1 MKKYIYIFLI
11 LIGFTSCMREDIV
24 KMVQNSTDKV
34 EIRFD
39 VTLPEPVVGTK
50 AMKDEPDVQNLYVA
64 VFGSSG
70 FLKEYV
76 QADVEDS
83 QLARVNGTK
92 YSYKVKLTL
101 TDSPVKIHF
110 IANGPSVLPFKNE
123 GQVMANLMKNLTD
136 EYPDAYWQ
144 RIESPLGIRAY
155 KNEDGEYLDKNGNVI
170 DIDDGKS
177 PVIDPA
183 VEAYFK
189 NTVIDTESGET

>member
-1 MKKYIYIFLI
+1 
-11 LIGFTSCMREDIV
+11 
-24 KMVQNSTDKV
+24 
-34 EIRFD
+34 
-39 VTLPEPVVGTK
+39 
-50 AMKDEPDVQNLYVA
+50 MKDQPDVQNLYVA

-76 QADVEDS
+76 QADVEES

-92 YSYKVKLTL
+92 YSYSVKLTI

-110 IANGPSVLPFKNE
+110 IANGPNVLPFKNE

-144 RIESPLGIRAY
+144 RIEIPIGIRAY
-155 KNEDGEYLDKNGNVI
+155 KNEDGEYLDKTGNVI
-170 DIDDGKS
+170 DIDHGGV

-189 NTVIDTESGET
+189 NTVTESGVTEDKGIALIRNFAK